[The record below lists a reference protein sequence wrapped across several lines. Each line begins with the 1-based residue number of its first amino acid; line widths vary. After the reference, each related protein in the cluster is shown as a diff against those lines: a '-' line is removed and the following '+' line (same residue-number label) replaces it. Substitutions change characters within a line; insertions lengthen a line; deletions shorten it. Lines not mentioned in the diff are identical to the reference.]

1 MLHKIM
7 MSKSKTFLAF
17 CFSFLAGV
25 AVGSIYN
32 HSIPSYVTWF
42 LLYSTL
48 LGIVY
53 FYRHTRARFICLILF
68 IFVLG
73 VVRYMYALPQNTS
86 YSVMDHYGETVTFT
100 GMVADEPDVRQDGVR
115 YIVKIMN
122 NSLSGK
128 VYAKTLLYPR
138 YHYGEILKVE
148 CTLVRPEPVDD
159 FRYDMYLARY
169 GVSAICNHPKLAAT
183 GTMGGSTIKLAI
195 LDLKQAVADRVDQLW
210 PEPYAGFMAGL
221 LYGYRGGLGSLN
233 TDFARTGVSHIVAVS
248 GYNISLVTSICMI
261 ILIRLFWIPRKTAFW
276 IIVSGIVLFVI
287 FTGASSSVV
296 RAGVMAI
303 IVLLGG
309 YLGRPRRTV
318 NALVVTA
325 VVMIVGNP
333 LILFWDAGFQL
344 SFLSTLGII
353 YLSPILTEKLNF
365 LPDRWGWRESLVST
379 LAAIIGTLPLLLY
392 QFGQNC

>member
-1 MLHKIM
+1 
-7 MSKSKTFLAF
+7 
-17 CFSFLAGV
+17 
-25 AVGSIYN
+25 
-32 HSIPSYVTWF
+32 
-42 LLYSTL
+42 
-48 LGIVY
+48 
-53 FYRHTRARFICLILF
+53 
-68 IFVLG
+68 
-73 VVRYMYALPQNTS
+73 
-86 YSVMDHYGETVTFT
+86 
-100 GMVADEPDVRQDGVR
+100 
-115 YIVKIMN
+115 
-122 NSLSGK
+122 
-128 VYAKTLLYPR
+128 
-138 YHYGEILKVE
+138 
-148 CTLVRPEPVDD
+148 
-159 FRYDMYLARY
+159 
-169 GVSAICNHPKLAAT
+169 
-183 GTMGGSTIKLAI
+183 
-195 LDLKQAVADRVDQLW
+195 
-210 PEPYAGFMAGL
+210 MAGL

-392 QFGQNC
+392 QFGQLSLVAPMVNILVLWIVPYLMMGGFVAVGLSFVWTAGGQILAWLTYVGMAYVVIIVRRFAGIPGAAIMVSLPVWGMIIMYGMILWWVSANKKSNAIYG